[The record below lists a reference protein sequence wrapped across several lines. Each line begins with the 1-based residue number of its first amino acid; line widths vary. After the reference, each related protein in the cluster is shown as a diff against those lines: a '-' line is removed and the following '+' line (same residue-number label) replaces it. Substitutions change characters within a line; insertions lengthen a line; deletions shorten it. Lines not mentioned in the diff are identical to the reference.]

1 MDDNSAPVWGRN
13 LPGELQDKWP
23 KNDGGDY
30 EAPAFLTRRSAVD
43 MDDELLVNMLEAYGI
58 PCFRQYPN
66 NGRLGRVILG
76 MAGGG
81 VDIFVPAPMLEA
93 AKELCE
99 GASDDENL

>member
-43 MDDELLVNMLEAYGI
+43 MDDELLFPSIPQQRQTGSGDSWHGGRRRGYIRARVNA
-58 PCFRQYPN
+58 
-66 NGRLGRVILG
+66 
-76 MAGGG
+76 
-81 VDIFVPAPMLEA
+81 
-93 AKELCE
+93 
-99 GASDDENL
+99 